1 MTCTHAIPVFSSE
14 RVLENSGD
22 SVAPPPRPRPT
33 ANVSLL
39 PDKPVLVNRVRAR
52 RALDEHD
59 AAASDDHGNSSDEV
73 QDTKAK
79 KGVHRA
85 GGHDTHHA
93 DPADIT
99 ADESGTGEEDRRT
112 PSPGLQGASRTEGG
126 HFRGRAS
133 GNAPAFGDTTQDTGL
148 DLVSPLM
155 GHVVLYNSQA
165 VNGAPLFFV
174 SQPVAPNLKS
184 ILPALSSKYSP
195 IRSMSSV
202 VCIVRC

>member
-1 MTCTHAIPVFSSE
+1 M
-14 RVLENSGD
+14 
-22 SVAPPPRPRPT
+22 APPPRPRPT

-39 PDKPVLVNRVRAR
+39 PNKPVLANPVRAR
-52 RALDEHD
+52 RAPDEHD
-59 AAASDDHGNSSDEV
+59 VAVSDDHGNSSDEV

-85 GGHDTHHA
+85 GGHAAHRA
-93 DPADIT
+93 EPADIT
-99 ADESGTGEEDRRT
+99 ADDSGTGEEDCRT

-133 GNAPAFGDTTQDTGL
+133 GNAPAFGDTAQDTGL

-155 GHVVLYNSQA
+155 GHIVLYDSHA

-174 SQPVAPNLKS
+174 SQPVAHDLKS

-195 IRSMSSV
+195 IRSMSLV
-202 VCIVRC
+202 VCIVPC